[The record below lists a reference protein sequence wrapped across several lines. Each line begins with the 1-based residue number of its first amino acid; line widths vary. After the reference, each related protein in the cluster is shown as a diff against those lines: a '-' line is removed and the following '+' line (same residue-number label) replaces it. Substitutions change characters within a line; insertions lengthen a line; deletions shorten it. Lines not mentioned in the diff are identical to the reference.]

1 MVDSVVAS
9 RQIDNGD
16 HVAEQVGNIGIAS
29 EYPKTDGIVS
39 WLQHVQV
46 EHLRAVRTMVDT
58 RHVLS
63 NREFLGRTVTGVQ
76 SLTDISNSSSLDQ
89 K

>member
-9 RQIDNGD
+9 RQIGNGD
-16 HVAEQVGNIGIAS
+16 HVAEEVGNVGIAS
-29 EYPKTDGIVS
+29 EYPKTDEIVP

-46 EHLRAVRTMVDT
+46 EHLRAARTMVDT

-63 NREFLGRTVTGVQ
+63 NHEFLKRTITGVQ
-76 SLTDISNSSSLDQ
+76 SLADISNSSFLDL